1 MSKVTLNVN
10 GFEVDGNTG
19 ESLLKQLENAGLQP
33 EYQCRNGVCGA
44 CRCRLATG
52 KVSQKDSLAY
62 TGKDEILTCQSRPL
76 TDVTLEFDY
85 TVSVQMDKASN
96 G

>member
-10 GFEVDGNTG
+10 GITLEGNTG
-19 ESLLKQLENAGLQP
+19 DSLLEQLESAGLQP

-44 CRCRLATG
+44 CRCRLGSG

-76 TDVTLEFDY
+76 TDVELEFDY
-85 TVSVQMDKASN
+85 PLDIQLDKASN

>member
-10 GFEVDGNTG
+10 GITLEGNTG
-19 ESLLKQLENAGLQP
+19 DSLLEQLESAGLQP

-44 CRCRLATG
+44 CRCRLGSG

-62 TGKDEILTCQSRPL
+62 TAKMRFLPA
-76 TDVTLEFDY
+76 
-85 TVSVQMDKASN
+85 KAVHLPTWSWSLIIH
-96 G
+96 